1 MGSKAAKS
9 RKSGTTLRRC
19 KRRLVPLL
27 FLLALVPAFGDAPN
41 EPYVRLQA
49 ALEQYLQ
56 IAENGGWPTLPGGPT
71 IEPGSDESRVTAL
84 ARRLAVTGDL
94 DAGERVFAVYDDELQ
109 AAVRRFQA
117 RHGLETDALVG
128 RKTLQALNVPVE
140 RRIAQLR
147 LNTERSRRVF
157 APGLSDFLL
166 VNVPAFEATLLRDGE
181 ALMTTKVI
189 VGETETETPLFT
201 AQMKHVVINP
211 TWTVPYSIASKELLP
226 KIQRDPGFLV
236 RGGYDV
242 FDRDNRRVDPATI
255 DWMSLHENY
264 FPYTF
269 VQRPGCA
276 NELGRIKFVFPNDFG
291 VFMHDTPSKHLFAR
305 DTRAFSH
312 GCIRMDNPI
321 GFAHRVLEPEGWTR
335 EDIVTQLETTETVT
349 VPLSEPISVIVTYL
363 TALVDESGSV
373 YFYRD
378 IYGRDKR

>member
-1 MGSKAAKS
+1 
-9 RKSGTTLRRC
+9 
-19 KRRLVPLL
+19 LL

-226 KIQRDPGFLV
+226 KIQRDPGFLK

-242 FDRDNRRVDPATI
+242 FNRDNRRVDPATI

-291 VFMHDTPSKHLFAR
+291 VFMHDTPSKQLFAR
-305 DTRAFSH
+305 DTRALSH

-321 GFAHRVLEPEGWTR
+321 GFAERVLEPEGWTR
-335 EDIVTQLETTETVT
+335 DDIVMQLETTETVT
-349 VPLSEPISVIVTYL
+349 VPLSEPIPVIVTYL
-363 TALVDESGSV
+363 TAVVDESGTV

-378 IYGRDKR
+378 IYGRDER